1 MTSFKTYY
9 NLSEAA
15 LSNNRFNKYYSKV
28 IEKLINGEKVYLG
41 KTKDENLFIQ
51 LDNTKH
57 AKLIDSL
64 KTVSTVEEFNT
75 AFANSD
81 DSILSKIKWTSLFK
95 GDFSNSGTSKQP
107 TNKGNEF
114 EFIFAEKIK
123 TDESVQKDL
132 AKYFNVSVDIIKNC
146 KVKLVGEQNNKRPL
160 TFNGNTITC
169 GNIGTNF
176 NIGNLVSDIT
186 LVNDNDEYYI
196 SCKYGN
202 TTTFVNSGVKKI
214 FPEDWFNGN
223 TALPKEGKA
232 LLDMLCLD
240 ADMFKNIFNN
250 YSTDKTNKK
259 SKLTKEYVDITDKL
273 KTNKT
278 FETFMKSV
286 MGYGYIIAH
295 ADSKYNIH
303 YIDLL
308 EETELNKFLRSLD
321 KATILY
327 PLDGSAK
334 RVDIV
339 IEYEYITFK
348 INIRAKDGGIYPT
361 HIMADYVFKI

>member
-15 LSNNRFNKYYSKV
+15 LSNNTFNRYYSKV
-28 IEKLINGEKVYLG
+28 IKKLINGKKVYLG
-41 KTKDENLFIQ
+41 KIKRKTRFIQ
-51 LDNTKH
+51 LDKTKH
-57 AKLIDSL
+57 KKLIDRL

-81 DSILSKIKWTSLFK
+81 DLSLSKIKWTSLFK
-95 GDFSNSGTSKQP
+95 GDFSNSGTSKKP
-107 TNKGNEF
+107 TNKGNAF

-123 TDESVQKDL
+123 TDESVQKTL

-186 LVNDNDEYYI
+186 LINDNDEYYI

-202 TTTFVNSGVKKI
+202 TTKFVNSGIRTV
-214 FPEDWFNGN
+214 FPKDWFIGN
-223 TALPKEGKA
+223 AELPKKGKA

-240 ADMFKNIFNN
+240 ANMFRNVFNN

-273 KTNKT
+273 KTNKA

-286 MGYGYIIAH
+286 IGYGYIIAH

-308 EETELNKFLRSLD
+308 KETKLNKFLRGLD
-321 KATILY
+321 KATVLY
-327 PLDGSAK
+327 PLDGSTK
-334 RVDIV
+334 RVDIT
-339 IEYEYITFK
+339 IEYEYITF
-348 INIRAKDGGIYPT
+348 NLNMRAKDGGIYPT
-361 HIMADYVFKI
+361 HIMADYIFKS